1 MHTLNNTSTVPLLAR
16 TGLIAKGIIYC
27 LIGVIAFMA
36 AFELNGQTNE
46 DASKKGVFEII
57 SRQTGGK
64 ILLGVVVLGLL
75 CYCAW
80 RFYEVFNKKDS
91 GFSKKSNGKRLRYLF
106 SGLVYLSLAVY
117 GAKMLLFNEYDNG
130 DSTQETAANLLNK
143 PFGQWLLG
151 IFGLIIAGVGIYQAW
166 YGLSEKYRKH
176 VGSLGMQSRNAK
188 VILVAGKAGYIARGV
203 VWLIISWLLLKAA
216 MHASSKEAGDT
227 GKAFGF
233 LEDSPFGSY
242 MLGALGV
249 GLIAYGLFSFVRAR
263 YERFG

>member
-1 MHTLNNTSTVPLLAR
+1 MNKNSTVPLLAS

-27 LIGVIAFMA
+27 LIGLLAFMA
-36 AFELNGQTNE
+36 AFELNGQSNE

-57 SRQTGGK
+57 RKQTGGQL
-64 ILLGVVVLGLL
+64 LLGIVVIGLL

-80 RFYEVFNKKDS
+80 RFYEVFNKRN
-91 GFSKKSNGKRLRYLF
+91 GTFTKKSSGKRLRYMF

-117 GAKMLLFNEYDNG
+117 GAKMLLFNEQDNG
-130 DSTQETAANLLNK
+130 DSTQEMAASLLDK
-143 PFGQWLLG
+143 PFGQWLVG

-166 YGLSEKYRKH
+166 YGLSEKYKKH
-176 VGSLGMQSRNAK
+176 VGSLGMHSRNAK
-188 VILVAGKAGYIARGV
+188 MILVAGKAGYIARGL
-203 VWLIISWLLLKAA
+203 VWLIIAWMLLKAA
-216 MHASSKEAGDT
+216 MYASSSEAGDT

-242 MLGALGV
+242 MLGALGL

-263 YERFG
+263 YERFDG